1 MIKVKSDTKNM
12 NPVQKMNYF
21 ITDVKTNEKFDLKN
35 PEEWKNTDIYYDRL
49 IMEPQDIGNYHFGYI
64 GRALGYDIDF
74 LTFGAGLYQVKSGT
88 SNLGWCFSTNTCD
101 DPRDTYYIRLGAIA
115 YDRDN

>member
-35 PEEWKNTDIYYDRL
+35 TEEWKIQIFIMTD
-49 IMEPQDIGNYHFGYI
+49 
-64 GRALGYDIDF
+64 
-74 LTFGAGLYQVKSGT
+74 
-88 SNLGWCFSTNTCD
+88 
-101 DPRDTYYIRLGAIA
+101 
-115 YDRDN
+115 